1 MNKIIEYITLNYT
14 WFLIGAIIILLAIIG
29 SYADKTNFGQG
40 KNKNEN
46 DKKEKDNLNI
56 EEATKELKEENLN
69 STIEDNQV
77 NTVDE
82 IPVDKEVDSS
92 VVDTQPEP
100 NNENLTQELAE
111 TQLDSTQSITDGT
124 ENSNAEMYNNNSD
137 SNINDN
143 ENLEYLTPKPVED
156 INQLNNENINPVVT
170 SANEITNLENVSL
183 DAQNENVNSNNVS
196 SNIETAGANNAI
208 PTLENFEDIQ
218 EKQRQ
223 REIKFEENFNKF
235 DEEFN
240 TLLPKK
246 DIIED
251 DILEDID
258 SLSLDK
264 TQKFNFD
271 DIPDLDDVELPNIK
285 NLKTEDDNIW
295 KF

>member
-56 EEATKELKEENLN
+56 EEANKELKEENLN

-77 NTVDE
+77 NTE
-82 IPVDKEVDSS
+82 IPTDKEVDNGI
-92 VVDTQPEP
+92 VDIQPEP
-100 NNENLTQELAE
+100 NDENLTQELAE
-111 TQLDSTQSITDGT
+111 PQLDSTQNIIDST
-124 ENSNAEMYNNNSD
+124 ENSNTEMYSNNSD
-137 SNINDN
+137 SNINNN
-143 ENLEYLTPKPVED
+143 ENLEYLTPKPFED

-170 SANEITNLENVSL
+170 NANEITNLENVSL
-183 DAQNENVNSNNVS
+183 DTQNENINNNNAS
-196 SNIETAGANNAI
+196 SNVDADVNNNI

>member
-69 STIEDNQV
+69 SAIEASQV

-111 TQLDSTQSITDGT
+111 PQLDSTQNITDGT
-124 ENSNAEMYNNNSD
+124 ENSNTEIYSNNSD
-137 SNINDN
+137 ANINDN
-143 ENLEYLTPKPVED
+143 GNLEYLTPKPVED

-271 DIPDLDDVELPNIK
+271 DIPDLDDVELPKIK